1 MLPVCCS
8 AVLHG
13 SPGSGGPS
21 HQWQYC
27 LCLLLVLLSSTD
39 EQLLCCTHACICLMG
54 KPDSAGHTSL
64 LSSIASPPICSKNG
78 RHRDDACCCF
88 AMYMLVKLQVSCRY
102 TLFIP
107 IYPVGMLAEMVL
119 MAKSLPY
126 LQSQKLNSIALP
138 NAFNFGFDYHLF
150 IQVT

>member
-1 MLPVCCS
+1 
-8 AVLHG
+8 
-13 SPGSGGPS
+13 
-21 HQWQYC
+21 
-27 LCLLLVLLSSTD
+27 
-39 EQLLCCTHACICLMG
+39 
-54 KPDSAGHTSL
+54 
-64 LSSIASPPICSKNG
+64 
-78 RHRDDACCCF
+78 
-88 AMYMLVKLQVSCRY
+88 MYMLVKLQVSCRY